1 MALKNNP
8 GSGCSISEV
17 SSLVKNA
24 HNVIAQMKLMSVK
37 PELSPE
43 DYAWFSRNKTE
54 LSKVLNQLSHLDPTL
69 VGKMRR
75 RQSKRRRE
83 KRRRVER
90 KRRKEGAREREE
102 KIDQWLEKTKRNE
115 EMKEK
120 LLKNK
125 RTLTAKAAEIEKNLS
140 LLIHLEKLDK
150 ARGGSFEPVTP
161 RLSAELCRLRERIER
176 DGDGLD
182 REEWSEFLFNTSCER
197 TLSPET
203 LLKIRNDW
211 DQFIS
216 SEATA
221 TSLPIGWV
229 TPSSA
234 CRYCE
239 QVSIKD

>member
-75 RQSKRRRE
+75 RQK
-83 KRRRVER
+83 
-90 KRRKEGAREREE
+90 
-102 KIDQWLEKTKRNE
+102 
-115 EMKEK
+115 
-120 LLKNK
+120 
-125 RTLTAKAAEIEKNLS
+125 
-140 LLIHLEKLDK
+140 KLDK

-203 LLKIRNDW
+203 LLKIR
-211 DQFIS
+211 
-216 SEATA
+216 
-221 TSLPIGWV
+221 
-229 TPSSA
+229 
-234 CRYCE
+234 
-239 QVSIKD
+239 